1 MIEEK
6 IFEYRGTFLKRISDS
21 AYGTQDL
28 KPHSFFNE
36 CMALIDE
43 ESIYDTTILDFYKS
57 QQGISIYAYCY
68 TENDAVLS
76 LFTFKFFDQEDWQKP
91 IPRGEVLKSVERST
105 RFVEKCKTDNFIK
118 NLEESR
124 SEVPA
129 SAKHIKQLIDSNK
142 IEQIIVHFF
151 TDGLLSEQTK
161 DYSVEAIFDLPVRIK
176 PYDIQRFYSIEDSEE
191 GFEEFT
197 VNFEDFGEGL
207 SALQANETGL
217 QSFLAV
223 MPANILSQVYKKHT
237 QKLLDSNVRTFLD
250 FRGKVNKGIKATLR
264 DEPDK
269 FFAYN
274 NGLTVTATNIE
285 VSEIGSKGAI
295 KIRSLQNMQIVNGGQ
310 TTCAIFFSPRER
322 GGEDIDLTKVFVPMK
337 LTIINAG
344 ENVSEESIEE
354 AEIFKSKVSE
364 YANSQNAVNQGDL
377 QSNHEFHIRL
387 HKHSKSILSPHNQEG
402 MQTYWYYERTRG
414 QWATARRI
422 ASHPRIFERKF
433 PKRQIFTKTDMA
445 KYENTWRMRPFD
457 VSKGAQKNLIELY
470 KIIKSEFQQNENQFR
485 QQFFKSIIA
494 KKILFNSTEKI
505 VSKSNWYISET
516 YTRPFIVTY
525 TIAYIRNS
533 LMLNNKDL
541 NLTTIYESQSI
552 SSSLANQI
560 DATGEF
566 IFNLFDSPVIRN
578 NTSYREWAVKET
590 SWEIIKNKSH
600 TLTFLEDKDVFT
612 NEQLQDQESADAQE
626 GKIGEELE
634 LIEGFFKINRELWN
648 QLMSFQKQ
656 RGFKIG
662 DKQYDIPKKAFD
674 VEITGKPL
682 SELQLKELKKIL
694 LAAEDEGFYFKK

>member
-1 MIEEK
+1 MSDDKLI
-6 IFEYRGTFLKRISDS
+6 EYRDTFLKRISDN
-21 AYGTQDL
+21 AYGAQDL
-28 KPHSFFNE
+28 KPHSFYAQCIE
-36 CMALIDE
+36 LIDE
-43 ESIYDTTILDFYKS
+43 ESTLDTTILDYHKS

-68 TENDAVLS
+68 TENDGILS
-76 LFTFKFFDQEDWQKP
+76 LFIFKFFDQEDWSKP
-91 IPRGEVLKSVERST
+91 IPRGEVLKFVERSL
-105 RFVEKCKTDNFIK
+105 RFVEKCEVDSFISG
-118 NLEESR
+118 LEESR

-129 SAKHIKQLIDSNK
+129 SANHIKRLLKTGS

-161 DYSVEAIFDLPVRIK
+161 DYSVDPIFNIPVRVK
-176 PYDIQRFYSIEDSEE
+176 PYDIRRFESIEDSEV

-197 VNFEDFGEGL
+197 VNFEEFGDGI

-223 MPANILSQVYKKHT
+223 MPADILSQVYRTHT

-250 FRGKVNKGIKATLR
+250 FRGKVNKGIKSTLR

-274 NGLTVTATNIE
+274 NGLTVTATDIE
-285 VSEIGSKGAI
+285 LSDIGSKGAI
-295 KIRSLQNMQIVNGGQ
+295 KIKSLKNMQIVNGGQ

-322 GGEDIDLTKVFVPMK
+322 GGEDIDLSKVFVPMK

-344 ENVSEESIEE
+344 DNISDESIEE
-354 AEIFKSKVSE
+354 AEVFKSKVSE

-387 HKHSKSILSPHNQEG
+387 HNHSKNILAPHNQEG

-414 QWATARRI
+414 QWATSRRI
-422 ASHPRIFERKF
+422 ANHPRAFERKF
-433 PKRQIFTKTDMA
+433 PKKQIFTKTDMA

-457 VSKGAQKNLIELY
+457 VSKGAQKNLLELY
-470 KIIKSEFQQNENQFR
+470 KVIKVEFQKNENQFR
-485 QQFFKSIIA
+485 QQFFKSIVA

-505 VSKSNWYISET
+505 VSKSSWYISET

-525 TIAYIRNS
+525 TIAYIRNA
-533 LMLNNKDL
+533 LQQKGKDL
-541 NLTTIYESQSI
+541 NLNNIYEAQEI
-552 SSSLANQI
+552 SASLGNEI

-590 SWEIIKNKSH
+590 SWEVIKNKSH
-600 TLTFLEDKDVFT
+600 TLKLLDNKDILT
-612 NEQLQDQESADAQE
+612 NEQQEDQRDSDVQD
-626 GKIGEELE
+626 GIIGEELE
-634 LIEGFFKINRELWN
+634 LLQDFFKVDRELWK
-648 QLMSFQKQ
+648 QLMSFQIQ
-656 RGFKIG
+656 QGYKIG
-662 DKQYDIPKKAFD
+662 EKQIDIPKLAFD
-674 VEITGKPL
+674 VNLTGKTL
-682 SELQLKELKKIL
+682 SDRQLKELQKIL
-694 LAAEDEGFYFKK
+694 IKAEDSGFYYRK